1 MNKLYKLL
9 NEYSDKEWEL
19 EKIDT
24 FFGNEQKLV
33 KAITQKNITKK

>member
-9 NEYSDKEWEL
+9 NEYSDKEGEL
-19 EKIDT
+19 EKIDI
-24 FFGNEQKLV
+24 FFRDEQKLV